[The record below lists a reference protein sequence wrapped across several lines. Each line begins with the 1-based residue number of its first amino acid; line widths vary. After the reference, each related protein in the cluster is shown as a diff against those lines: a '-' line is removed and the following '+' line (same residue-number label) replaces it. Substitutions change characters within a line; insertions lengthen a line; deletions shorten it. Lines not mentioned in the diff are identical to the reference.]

1 MVLILDNDERSLKI
15 ILSDDIQVQFMLI
28 KIEGLDQVV
37 NLYLTNN
44 LCDFIKE
51 LSYLMRS
58 ISFNKNISKIY
69 EKLFQDIKSMLIKR
83 MIQASI
89 RVKFE
94 QIRNTLDVENTQII
108 NEVSDNMRGGRY
120 YLDMIDQVVLLEEK
134 SDTQIEEYLDVTKK
148 VKKKLDL
155 ID

>member
-28 KIEGLDQVV
+28 KIEGLDYVV

-89 RVKFE
+89 KVKFE
-94 QIRNTLDVENTQII
+94 
-108 NEVSDNMRGGRY
+108 
-120 YLDMIDQVVLLEEK
+120 
-134 SDTQIEEYLDVTKK
+134 
-148 VKKKLDL
+148 
-155 ID
+155 

>member
-1 MVLILDNDERSLKI
+1 MVLILDNDEKSLKI

-89 RVKFE
+89 KVKFE
-94 QIRNTLDVENTQII
+94 
-108 NEVSDNMRGGRY
+108 
-120 YLDMIDQVVLLEEK
+120 
-134 SDTQIEEYLDVTKK
+134 
-148 VKKKLDL
+148 
-155 ID
+155 